1 MYKIRFRLGLRP
13 IPYLRSLQGSP
24 DPWLHLR
31 GPISKGRGREGEG
44 RVNEG
49 EKEGRKRSLPPNLH
63 HKSTPLYTCTKYHTE
78 QPPLAMAIICRR
90 MYPLIH

>member
-13 IPYLRSLQGSP
+13 IPHLRSLQGSP

-49 EKEGRKRSLPPNLH
+49 EKEGRKRSLGPPIFTTN
-63 HKSTPLYTCTKYHTE
+63 
-78 QPPLAMAIICRR
+78 RR
-90 MYPLIH
+90 HCDVSSMTGDAA

>member
-31 GPISKGRGREGEG
+31 GPISKGRGEGEG

-49 EKEGRKRSLPPNLH
+49 EKKGRKNEFGPPQSSPQIDATVYEH
-63 HKSTPLYTCTKYHTE
+63 PTCTWNCVMLCTAVCIARG
-78 QPPLAMAIICRR
+78 LCC
-90 MYPLIH
+90 